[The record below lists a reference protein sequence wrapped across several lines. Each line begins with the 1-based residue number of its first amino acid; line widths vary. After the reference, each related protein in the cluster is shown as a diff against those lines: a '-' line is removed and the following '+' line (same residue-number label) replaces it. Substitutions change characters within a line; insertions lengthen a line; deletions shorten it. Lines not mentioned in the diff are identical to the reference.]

1 VKDAKVLV
9 AEDREPSESVID
21 GVVRESRTLV
31 AVDHMLVAGADKV
44 VLRNGKLS
52 ASAVAV

>member
-1 VKDAKVLV
+1 MKDAKVLV